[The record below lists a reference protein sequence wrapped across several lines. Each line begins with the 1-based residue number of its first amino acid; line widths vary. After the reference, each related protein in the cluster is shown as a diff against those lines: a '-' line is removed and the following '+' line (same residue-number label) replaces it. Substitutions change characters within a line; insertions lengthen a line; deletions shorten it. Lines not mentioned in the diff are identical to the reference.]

1 MDFSRKVFELQLF
14 NLYFFIFFKKRTTV

>member
-14 NLYFFIFFKKRTTV
+14 NLYFFIFFKKRTIV